1 MSCSFAAVA
10 ADPCAACA
18 PSGPNGE
25 MGCPRGCTIPGDL
38 GITGVCSSPA
48 LSSSPAPPHLTSHVG
63 WVRCGTESDVAMF
76 HISLWSS
83 VFLLLAT
90 CYGGC
95 MLTYM
100 DTGDDSIFN
109 IDISDAVKKSN

>member
-1 MSCSFAAVA
+1 
-10 ADPCAACA
+10 
-18 PSGPNGE
+18 
-25 MGCPRGCTIPGDL
+25 
-38 GITGVCSSPA
+38 
-48 LSSSPAPPHLTSHVG
+48 
-63 WVRCGTESDVAMF
+63 MF